1 MIFNTRKPINGFGGI
16 LYQQWYF
23 NIIENKTLYQ
33 SSIIY
38 YYSKDIII
46 DSQGTSLYNVDD
58 KNNNFETMLYLFHK
72 HNNWFNGDILVIQD
86 DKYSILSYEYKDKI
100 TCHYNGLNELKD
112 IFDI

>member
-1 MIFNTRKPINGFGGI
+1 LNEKFKLICYKNC
-16 LYQQWYF
+16 LYTIV
-23 NIIENKTLYQ
+23 NNKY
-33 SSIIY
+33 
-38 YYSKDIII
+38 II
-46 DSQGTSLYNVDD
+46 D
-58 KNNNFETMLYLFHK
+58 FETMLYLFHK